1 MKLSGHEDL
10 RVQKTIQSIQSIRT
24 AFSVMLLKEDYR
36 KITVTALC
44 RQAVINKKTFYRYYD
59 SVDALLEEILS
70 EFSKGYVDI
79 LADYRLPEDLD
90 KINAAF
96 FHYAVHQGPLY
107 EKILCS
113 VSYQHLSSHLV
124 EEYIAKSWGTAPA
137 FQQLSPGEQE
147 LFTTFIHATG
157 LSMYRQW
164 VEGGKKI
171 SLEEVI
177 EITNKL
183 LSQGVSGLL
192 QVPNPDSDQ

>member
-10 RVQKTIQSIQSIRT
+10 RVQKTIQSIRT

-137 FQQLSPGEQE
+137 FQQLSPVNRNC
-147 LFTTFIHATG
+147 LRRS
-157 LSMYRQW
+157 SMLRDCRCI
-164 VEGGKKI
+164 VNGSKAGKRFPLKK
-171 SLEEVI
+171 SLRLPI
-177 EITNKL
+177 NC
-183 LSQGVSGLL
+183 
-192 QVPNPDSDQ
+192 

>member
-10 RVQKTIQSIQSIRT
+10 RVQKTIQPIRT

>member
-10 RVQKTIQSIQSIRT
+10 RVQKTIQSIRT

-90 KINAAF
+90 KINAALLTNITL
-96 FHYAVHQGPLY
+96 QGPLY

>member
-10 RVQKTIQSIQSIRT
+10 RVQKTIQSIRT

-107 EKILCS
+107 ERFS
-113 VSYQHLSSHLV
+113 
-124 EEYIAKSWGTAPA
+124 AP
-137 FQQLSPGEQE
+137 
-147 LFTTFIHATG
+147 
-157 LSMYRQW
+157 YR
-164 VEGGKKI
+164 I
-171 SLEEVI
+171 SI
-177 EITNKL
+177 
-183 LSQGVSGLL
+183 
-192 QVPNPDSDQ
+192 

>member
-1 MKLSGHEDL
+1 MKFSGHEDL
-10 RVQKTIQSIQSIRT
+10 RVQKTIQSIRT

-137 FQQLSPGEQE
+137 FQQLSPGAQE
-147 LFTTFIHATG
+147 PFTTVSHATG

-171 SLEEVI
+171 SLEEAI

>member
-1 MKLSGHEDL
+1 MP
-10 RVQKTIQSIQSIRT
+10 RV
-24 AFSVMLLKEDYR
+24 
-36 KITVTALC
+36 
-44 RQAVINKKTFYRYYD
+44 
-59 SVDALLEEILS
+59 
-70 EFSKGYVDI
+70 G
-79 LADYRLPEDLD
+79 
-90 KINAAF
+90 
-96 FHYAVHQGPLY
+96 
-107 EKILCS
+107 
-113 VSYQHLSSHLV
+113 
-124 EEYIAKSWGTAPA
+124 GTAPA

>member
-1 MKLSGHEDL
+1 
-10 RVQKTIQSIQSIRT
+10 
-24 AFSVMLLKEDYR
+24 MLLKEDYR

-157 LSMYRQW
+157 LSMYRHW

>member
-10 RVQKTIQSIQSIRT
+10 RVQKTIQSIRT

-36 KITVTALC
+36 KSTVMALC

>member
-1 MKLSGHEDL
+1 M
-10 RVQKTIQSIQSIRT
+10 
-24 AFSVMLLKEDYR
+24 
-36 KITVTALC
+36 
-44 RQAVINKKTFYRYYD
+44 
-59 SVDALLEEILS
+59 
-70 EFSKGYVDI
+70 
-79 LADYRLPEDLD
+79 
-90 KINAAF
+90 
-96 FHYAVHQGPLY
+96 
-107 EKILCS
+107 
-113 VSYQHLSSHLV
+113 
-124 EEYIAKSWGTAPA
+124 
-137 FQQLSPGEQE
+137 SPGEQE

>member
-10 RVQKTIQSIQSIRT
+10 RVQKTIQSIRT

-70 EFSKGYVDI
+70 EFSKGYVDTI
-79 LADYRLPEDLD
+79 ADYRVPEDLD

-107 EKILCS
+107 EK
-113 VSYQHLSSHLV
+113 SS
-124 EEYIAKSWGTAPA
+124 APY
-137 FQQLSPGEQE
+137 
-147 LFTTFIHATG
+147 H
-157 LSMYRQW
+157 
-164 VEGGKKI
+164 I
-171 SLEEVI
+171 S
-177 EITNKL
+177 T
-183 LSQGVSGLL
+183 
-192 QVPNPDSDQ
+192 

>member
-10 RVQKTIQSIQSIRT
+10 RVQKTIQSIRT

-183 LSQGVSGLL
+183 MRQGVSCML
-192 QVPNPDSDQ
+192 QVHNPDSDK

>member
-1 MKLSGHEDL
+1 MKVKGHKDL
-10 RVQKTIQSIQSIRT
+10 RVQQTIQSIRT

-44 RQAVINKKTFYRYYD
+44 RQAVIDKKTFYRYYD

-70 EFSKGYVDI
+70 EFSKGYVDTI
-79 LADYRLPEDLD
+79 GDYRVPEDLD

-96 FHYAVHQGPLY
+96 FNYAVHQGPLY

-124 EEYIAKSWGTAPA
+124 EEYIAKSWKTSPA
-137 FQQLSPGEQE
+137 FQALSPGEQE

-157 LSMYRQW
+157 LSVYRQW

-171 SLEEVI
+171 PVEEA
-177 EITNKL
+177 ITISYKL
-183 LSQGVSGLL
+183 LSQGVTGLL
-192 QVPNPDSDQ
+192 QENNPDSGK

>member
-1 MKLSGHEDL
+1 M
-10 RVQKTIQSIQSIRT
+10 
-24 AFSVMLLKEDYR
+24 
-36 KITVTALC
+36 
-44 RQAVINKKTFYRYYD
+44 
-59 SVDALLEEILS
+59 LEEILS
-70 EFSKGYVDI
+70 EFSKGYVDTI
-79 LADYRLPEDLD
+79 ADYRVPEDLD

-124 EEYIAKSWGTAPA
+124 EEYIAKSWGKAPA

-164 VEGGKKI
+164 VEGGKK
-171 SLEEVI
+171 LPVEEVI
-177 EITNKL
+177 DITNKL
-183 LSQGVSGLL
+183 LSQGVAGLL
-192 QVPNPDSDQ
+192 QSNNPESGQ

>member
-10 RVQKTIQSIQSIRT
+10 RVQKTIQSIRT

-70 EFSKGYVDI
+70 EFSKGYVDTI
-79 LADYRLPEDLD
+79 ADYRVPEDLD

-96 FHYAVHQGPLY
+96 FHYAVHQGALY
-107 EKILCS
+107 EKIRCS
-113 VSYQHLSSHLV
+113 DSYEHLSSLLV
-124 EEYIAKSWGTAPA
+124 VDYIAMSWGKAPA

-164 VEGGKKI
+164 VEGGKK
-171 SLEEVI
+171 LPVEEVI
-177 EITNKL
+177 DITNKL
-183 LSQGVSGLL
+183 LSQGVAGLL
-192 QVPNPDSDQ
+192 QSNNPESGQ

>member
-1 MKLSGHEDL
+1 M
-10 RVQKTIQSIQSIRT
+10 
-24 AFSVMLLKEDYR
+24 
-36 KITVTALC
+36 
-44 RQAVINKKTFYRYYD
+44 
-59 SVDALLEEILS
+59 
-70 EFSKGYVDI
+70 
-79 LADYRLPEDLD
+79 
-90 KINAAF
+90 
-96 FHYAVHQGPLY
+96 
-107 EKILCS
+107 
-113 VSYQHLSSHLV
+113 

>member
-10 RVQKTIQSIQSIRT
+10 RVQKTIQSIRT

-70 EFSKGYVDI
+70 EFSKGYVDTI
-79 LADYRLPEDLD
+79 ADYRVPEDLD
-90 KINAAF
+90 KINNAAF

-124 EEYIAKSWGTAPA
+124 EEYIAKSWGKAPA
-137 FQQLSPGEQE
+137 FQNLSPGEQE

-164 VEGGKKI
+164 VEGGKK
-171 SLEEVI
+171 LPVEEVI
-177 EITNKL
+177 DITNNL
-183 LSQGVSGLL
+183 LSQGVAGLL
-192 QVPNPDSDQ
+192 QSNNPESGQ